1 MPFRFLNSTIDDA
14 IPGSDVKTRAHSK
27 ASRNCVD
34 TLMHYTRSAL
44 ESDALSHRLSTVAAP
59 AHALPKLVLAF
70 LLAIVASQSDL
81 RAQTLA
87 PPTASTPQPAASASA
102 GTEEETIEPTFETQ
116 KLARTYILDVPAPR
130 GQITDR
136 NGEPLAQNRLNY
148 NLAINFPTPL
158 DFSDAQALSF
168 AKEKIDKTA
177 RLIGRK
183 IKISDDAILRH
194 YHNRGI
200 MPMEIAQNLTQVE
213 YEQIKNEPPP
223 GVIVRPTYVRV
234 YPNGKVAGQI
244 IGYTGKT
251 GRNPDGIVDNHETL
265 WPETE
270 GREGLEQT
278 FNQMLAGKHGEYK
291 LTFDKDG
298 RKTSEKLITPP
309 EPGFNVVTTI
319 DLRLQQLAEKALEA
333 KAKRGAIVIIDPNN
347 GDILAL
353 ASWPTYDP
361 NLFVP
366 SISAEQLKTLQD
378 DKDIPLLPRAYRSSY
393 PPGSTFKIAVGIAA
407 LESGAVHPDDRYECV
422 PSIQIGNVTFHNWKK
437 GNRGALNF
445 VQALTESCDTWFYQV
460 GIRTGAQPII
470 DWALQLGFG
479 AKCGI
484 PLRGEAEGRVP
495 NDEYMK
501 ATHGRRLLNGDIANM
516 SIGQGDTQ
524 VTPLQMAQAMGVVAN
539 GGTLYQTRLVQ
550 QVQTFDNQIVTAYQ
564 VRAKRILNLSA
575 ETLDEVHTGMIDVVN
590 GAGGTAHQATLDNA
604 EVAGKTGTAQWGP
617 KNKERTAAWFAG
629 FLPADQPRYAFAAL
643 YEGDVGSKVHGGSAA
658 APMIADVFKE
668 VYKSEKVVSQKQ
680 RRAREQPE
688 IRRAEPVEEEDESD

>member
-1 MPFRFLNSTIDDA
+1 MGGTS
-14 IPGSDVKTRAHSK
+14 GSLWIAFSILITPA
-27 ASRNCVD
+27 
-34 TLMHYTRSAL
+34 AL
-44 ESDALSHRLSTVAAP
+44 LAQALAPSTVP
-59 AHALPKLVLAF
+59 GTT
-70 LLAIVASQSDL
+70 Q
-81 RAQTLA
+81 
-87 PPTASTPQPAASASA
+87 TPQA
-102 GTEEETIEPTFETQ
+102 EEETIVPTFETQ
-116 KLARTYILDVPAPR
+116 KLARTYILDVPGPR

-136 NGEPLAQNRLNY
+136 NGEPLAQNRLSY

-168 AKEKIDKTA
+168 AREKIDKIA
-177 RLIGRK
+177 RLIARK

-200 MPMEIAQNLTQVE
+200 MPMEIAQNLSQVE
-213 YEQIKNEPPP
+213 YEQVKNDPPS
-223 GVIVRPTYVRV
+223 GVIMRPIYVRV

-278 FNQMLAGKHGEYK
+278 FNEMLTGKHGEYK

-298 RKTSEKLITPP
+298 RKTSEKLSTPP
-309 EPGFNVVTTI
+309 EPGYNVVTTL
-319 DLRLQQLAEKALEA
+319 DLRLQQLAEKELEA

-366 SISAEQLKTLQD
+366 SISAEQLKALQD

-407 LESGAVHPDDRYECV
+407 LESRAVQPDDQYECV

-470 DWALQLGFG
+470 DWALALGFG

-484 PLRGEAEGRVP
+484 PLRGEADGRVP

-564 VRAKRILNLSA
+564 VRAKRMLNLSS
-575 ETLDEVHTGMIDVVN
+575 ETLDELHTGMIDVVN
-590 GAGGTAHQATLDNA
+590 GAGGTAHQASLDNA

-658 APMIADVFKE
+658 APMIAEIFKE
-668 VYKSEKVVSQKQ
+668 IYKGEKVITQRQ
-680 RRAREQPE
+680 RRTREQPE

>member
-1 MPFRFLNSTIDDA
+1 MRSLWGTLGGLWIAFSILARST
-14 IPGSDVKTRAHSK
+14 
-27 ASRNCVD
+27 
-34 TLMHYTRSAL
+34 AL
-44 ESDALSHRLSTVAAP
+44 
-59 AHALPKLVLAF
+59 F
-70 LLAIVASQSDL
+70 
-81 RAQTLA
+81 AQALA
-87 PPTASTPQPAASASA
+87 PSAVPSTTTPPQ
-102 GTEEETIEPTFETQ
+102 TEEETIVPTFETQ

-136 NGEPLAQNRLNY
+136 NGESLAQNRLSY

-168 AKEKIDKTA
+168 AKEKIDRTA

-183 IKISDDAILRH
+183 IKISDEAILRH
-194 YHNRGI
+194 YRNRGI
-200 MPMEIAQNLTQVE
+200 MPMEIAQNLSQLE
-213 YEQIKNEPPP
+213 YEQIKSAPPP
-223 GVIVRPTYVRV
+223 GVIVRPMYVRV

-278 FNQMLAGKHGEYK
+278 FNEMLTGKHGEYK

-309 EPGFNVVTTI
+309 DPGYNVVTTI
-319 DLRLQQLAEKALEA
+319 DLRLQQLAEKALET

-353 ASWPTYDP
+353 ASWPAYDP

-366 SISAEQLKTLQD
+366 SISAEQLKLLQD

-393 PPGSTFKIAVGIAA
+393 PPGSTFKIDVGIAA
-407 LESGAVHPDDRYECV
+407 LESRSIQPDDRYECV

-437 GNRGALNF
+437 GNRGELNF

-470 DWALQLGFG
+470 DWALALGFG

-516 SIGQGDTQ
+516 SIGQGDVQ

-564 VRAKRILNLSA
+564 VRAKRTLNLSS
-575 ETLDEVHTGMIDVVN
+575 ETLDELHTGMIDVVN
-590 GAGGTAHQATLDNA
+590 GAGGTAHQASLDNA

-629 FLPADQPRYAFAAL
+629 FMPADQPRYAFAAL

-668 VYKSEKVVSQKQ
+668 IYKSEKVVGQRQ
-680 RRAREQPE
+680 RRGREQPK

>member
-1 MPFRFLNSTIDDA
+1 MKSHWTTLGRLWLVFLTQA
-14 IPGSDVKTRAHSK
+14 LPGS
-27 ASRNCVD
+27 
-34 TLMHYTRSAL
+34 LFGQ
-44 ESDALSHRLSTVAAP
+44 
-59 AHALPKLVLAF
+59 VLAPSAVP
-70 LLAIVASQSDL
+70 AI
-81 RAQTLA
+81 
-87 PPTASTPQPAASASA
+87 STPAPQPE
-102 GTEEETIEPTFETQ
+102 GETIVPTFETQ
-116 KLARTYILDVPAPR
+116 KLARTYILDIPAPR

-136 NGEPLAQNRLNY
+136 NGEPLAQNRLSY

-158 DFSDAQALSF
+158 DFSDSQAVAF
-168 AKEKIDKTA
+168 AREKIDKTA

-183 IKISDDAILRH
+183 IRISDDAILRH

-200 MPMEIAQNLTQVE
+200 MPMEIATNLTQLE
-213 YEQIKNEPPP
+213 HEQIKNDPPP
-223 GVIVRPTYVRV
+223 GVMVRPIYVRV
-234 YPNGKVAGQI
+234 YPNGKLGGQI

-265 WPETE
+265 WPESE

-278 FNQMLAGKHGEYK
+278 FNEMLTGKHGEYK

-298 RKTSEKLITPP
+298 RKTSEKLVTPP
-309 EPGFNVVTTI
+309 EPGYNVVTTL

-333 KAKRGAIVIIDPNN
+333 KAKRGAIVIMDPNT

-366 SISAEQLKTLQD
+366 SISAEQLKALQSD
-378 DKDIPLLPRAYRSSY
+378 PDIPLLPRAYRSSY

-407 LESGAVHPDDRYECV
+407 LESHAVQPEDGYECV
-422 PSIQIGNVTFHNWKK
+422 PAIQIGNVTFHNWKK
-437 GNRGALNF
+437 ANRGTLNF

-460 GIRTGAQPII
+460 GIRTGAQAII

-495 NDEYMK
+495 NDDYMK

-524 VTPLQMAQAMGVVAN
+524 VTPLQMAQAMGIVAN
-539 GGTLYQTRLVQ
+539 GGTFYQTRLVQ

-564 VRAKRILNLSA
+564 VRAKRTLNLST
-575 ETLDEVHTGMIDVVN
+575 ETLDQVHTGMIDVVN
-590 GAGGTAHQATLDNA
+590 GAGGTAHQASLDNA

-629 FLPADQPRYAFAAL
+629 FVPADRPRYAFAAV

-658 APMIADVFKE
+658 APMIAEVFKE
-668 VYKSEKVVSQKQ
+668 IYKSQHVVTERQ
-680 RRAREQPE
+680 RPSGAQPE
-688 IRRAEPVEEEDESD
+688 IRRAEPVDQEDESD

>member
-1 MPFRFLNSTIDDA
+1 MRSLWGTLGGLWIAFSILAMST
-14 IPGSDVKTRAHSK
+14 
-27 ASRNCVD
+27 
-34 TLMHYTRSAL
+34 AL
-44 ESDALSHRLSTVAAP
+44 C
-59 AHALPKLVLAF
+59 
-70 LLAIVASQSDL
+70 
-81 RAQTLA
+81 AQALA
-87 PPTASTPQPAASASA
+87 PSAVPSTTTPPQ
-102 GTEEETIEPTFETQ
+102 TEEETIVPTFETQ

-136 NGEPLAQNRLNY
+136 NGESLAQNRLSY

-168 AKEKIDKTA
+168 AREKIDRTA
-177 RLIGRK
+177 RLIGRRL
-183 IKISDDAILRH
+183 KISDEAILRH
-194 YHNRGI
+194 YRNRGV
-200 MPMEIAQNLTQVE
+200 MPMEIAQNLSQLE
-213 YEQIKNEPPP
+213 YEQIKNNPPP
-223 GVIVRPTYVRV
+223 GVIVRPIYVRV

-278 FNQMLAGKHGEYK
+278 FNEMLTGKHGEYK

-309 EPGFNVVTTI
+309 DPGYNVVTTI

-366 SISAEQLKTLQD
+366 SISVEQLKLLQD

-407 LESGAVHPDDRYECV
+407 LESRAIQPDDEYQCV

-437 GNRGALNF
+437 GNRGELNF

-470 DWALQLGFG
+470 DWALALGFG

-516 SIGQGDTQ
+516 SIGQGDIQ

-539 GGTLYQTRLVQ
+539 GGTFYQTRLVQ
-550 QVQTFDNQIVTAYQ
+550 QVQTFDNQIVTAYS
-564 VRAKRILNLSA
+564 VRAKRTLNLSS
-575 ETLDEVHTGMIDVVN
+575 ETLDELHTGMIDVVN
-590 GAGGTAHQATLDNA
+590 SAGGTAHQASLDNA

-629 FLPADQPRYAFAAL
+629 FMPADQPRYAFAAL

-668 VYKSEKVVSQKQ
+668 IYKSEKVVGQRQ
-680 RRAREQPE
+680 RREREQPE
-688 IRRAEPVEEEDESD
+688 VRRAEPVEEEDESD

>member
-1 MPFRFLNSTIDDA
+1 M
-14 IPGSDVKTRAHSK
+14 
-27 ASRNCVD
+27 
-34 TLMHYTRSAL
+34 TLLRGTL
-44 ESDALSHRLSTVAAP
+44 GGLW
-59 AHALPKLVLAF
+59 LAF
-70 LLAIVASQSDL
+70 LIQATSNGLF
-81 RAQTLA
+81 AQALA
-87 PPTASTPQPAASASA
+87 PSAVSSPTPSA
-102 GTEEETIEPTFETQ
+102 TQTTDEETIAPTFETQ

-136 NGEPLAQNRLNY
+136 NGEPLAQNKLSY

-158 DFSDAQALSF
+158 DFSDTQALSF
-168 AKEKIDKTA
+168 AREKIDRIA

-200 MPMEIAQNLTQVE
+200 MPMEIVQNLSELE
-213 YEQIKNEPPP
+213 YEQIKNNPPP
-223 GVIVRPTYVRV
+223 GVIVRPIYARV

-278 FNQMLAGKHGEYK
+278 FNEMLTGKHGEYK

-309 EPGFNVVTTI
+309 DPGYNVVTTL

-333 KAKRGAIVIIDPNN
+333 RAKRGAIVIIDPNN

-366 SISAEQLKTLQD
+366 SISAEQLKALQD

-407 LESGAVHPDDRYECV
+407 LESGTVHPDDRFDCV
-422 PSIQIGNVTFHNWKK
+422 PAIQIGNVTFHNWKK

-484 PLRGEAEGRVP
+484 PVRGEAEGRVP

-524 VTPLQMAQAMGVVAN
+524 VTPLQMAQAMGIVAN

-550 QVQTFDNQIVTAYQ
+550 QVQTFDNQLVTAYQ
-564 VRAKRILNLSA
+564 VRAKRTLNLSS
-575 ETLDEVHTGMIDVVN
+575 ETLDELHTGMIDVVN
-590 GAGGTAHQATLDNA
+590 GGGGTAHQASLDNA

-629 FLPADQPRYAFAAL
+629 FLPADQPRYAFAAV

-668 VYKSEKVVSQKQ
+668 IYRGEKVVSHEQ
-680 RRAREQPE
+680 RRAREQRE

>member
-1 MPFRFLNSTIDDA
+1 MKSIW
-14 IPGSDVKTRAHSK
+14 G
-27 ASRNCVD
+27 
-34 TLMHYTRSAL
+34 TLGGL
-44 ESDALSHRLSTVAAP
+44 WVAFSIQA
-59 AHALPKLVLAF
+59 
-70 LLAIVASQSDL
+70 
-81 RAQTLA
+81 T
-87 PPTASTPQPAASASA
+87 PTASFAQALAPSAVPSTSTPPQAD
-102 GTEEETIEPTFETQ
+102 EETIVPTFETQ

-136 NGEPLAQNRLNY
+136 NGEPLAQNRLSY

-168 AKEKIDKTA
+168 AREKIDSTA

-183 IKISDDAILRH
+183 LKISDDAILRH

-200 MPMEIAQNLTQVE
+200 MPMEVAQNLSQLE
-213 YEQIKNEPPP
+213 YEQIKNDPPP
-223 GVIVRPTYVRV
+223 GVIVRPIYVRV
-234 YPNGKVAGQI
+234 YPSGKVAGQI
-244 IGYTGKT
+244 VGYTGKT

-278 FNQMLAGKHGEYK
+278 FNDMLTGKHGEYK

-309 EPGFNVVTTI
+309 EPGYNVVTTL

-347 GDILAL
+347 GDVLAL

-366 SISAEQLKTLQD
+366 SISAEQLKALQD

-393 PPGSTFKIAVGIAA
+393 PPGSTFKVAVGIAA
-407 LESGAVHPDDRYECV
+407 LESRAVSPDDQYECV
-422 PSIQIGNVTFHNWKK
+422 PAIQIGNVTFHNWKK

-460 GIRTGAQPII
+460 GIKTGAQPII
-470 DWALQLGFG
+470 DWALALGFG

-524 VTPLQMAQAMGVVAN
+524 ATPLQMAQAMGVVAN

-564 VRAKRILNLSA
+564 VRAKRTLNMSS
-575 ETLDEVHTGMIDVVN
+575 ETLDELHTGMIDVVN
-590 GAGGTAHQATLDNA
+590 GAGGTAHQASLDNA

-629 FLPADQPRYAFAAL
+629 FLPADQPRYAFAAI

-658 APMIADVFKE
+658 APMVADIFKE
-668 VYKSEKVVSQKQ
+668 IYKGEKVITQRQ
-680 RRAREQPE
+680 RRGREQPE